1 MADPTRCP
9 SCGKRN
15 RVPVATSGRPLCGGC
30 RGPLP
35 WIVDATAT
43 TIDEAIDAT
52 LPVLVDLWAPWC
64 GPCRSVAPIVEQL
77 ARERAGRLKV
87 VKVNVDEAPQVG
99 ARYQVQSI
107 PTLLL
112 LDGGRL
118 IGRQV
123 GALPA
128 AALTRWLD
136 AQSTGAA

>member
-1 MADPTRCP
+1 LAQREDRAQNRTCTKAHTERP
-9 SCGKRN
+9 SH
-15 RVPVATSGRPLCGGC
+15 
-30 RGPLP
+30 
-35 WIVDATAT
+35 ATAAT
-43 TIDEAIDAT
+43 FDAAIDAT

-64 GPCRSVAPIVEQL
+64 GPCRSVAPVVEQL
-77 ARERAGRLKV
+77 ARDRAGRLKV

-136 AQSTGAA
+136 AQSTDAA